1 MTQRETLSALKAL
14 LDRTDDRVATMANAA
29 AFLSDAV
36 PGLDRVG
43 FYLLSGGALV
53 LGPFIGKPA
62 EPRIPEDD
70 GLLWATLKAK
80 RLFSI
85 PDTAELGESGTG
97 DALSVAELAVPLWA
111 PCGEARGVLRIGSP
125 EKDRFTAEDEDLFT
139 AAGALVMEKLYAEP
153 KGERMDPRTFL
164 DYLSVCERLK
174 SEPRHCFTA
183 GGIRE
188 YVAGHSWR
196 IALMAMLLA
205 PEFPELDMDRVVRM
219 CLIHDLGEAVT
230 GDIPTFCKTAADEA
244 FEQRKLAEFTDMLP
258 GDQNRMLKTLF
269 AEMDALKTPEARF
282 YKCLDKLE
290 AVIQHNESDTATWT
304 AIEYELNRH
313 YAVKEAAAFPWLKAL
328 RDEMLKDT
336 EQKIAEAEAA
346 NLSPANDAL
355 FG

>member
-1 MTQRETLSALKAL
+1 
-14 LDRTDDRVATMANAA
+14 
-29 AFLSDAV
+29 
-36 PGLDRVG
+36 
-43 FYLLSGGALV
+43 
-53 LGPFIGKPA
+53 
-62 EPRIPEDD
+62 
-70 GLLWATLKAK
+70 
-80 RLFSI
+80 
-85 PDTAELGESGTG
+85 
-97 DALSVAELAVPLWA
+97 
-111 PCGEARGVLRIGSP
+111 
-125 EKDRFTAEDEDLFT
+125 
-139 AAGALVMEKLYAEP
+139 
-153 KGERMDPRTFL
+153 MDPRTFL